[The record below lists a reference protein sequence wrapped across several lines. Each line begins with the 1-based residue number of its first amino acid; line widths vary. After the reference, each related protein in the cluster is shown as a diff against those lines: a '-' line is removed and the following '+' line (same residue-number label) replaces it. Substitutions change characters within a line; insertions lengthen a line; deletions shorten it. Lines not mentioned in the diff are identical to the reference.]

1 MVGSMSNFTGCI
13 ITIITFNVFDI
24 SQQPTGNTSQQHAP
38 SLVIDILFDI
48 YKHLKT
54 IIYGSSISVVIFY

>member
-1 MVGSMSNFTGCI
+1 MSKFTAVSSLSSL
-13 ITIITFNVFDI
+13 FHVFDI

-54 IIYGSSISVVIFY
+54 IIYGSSISVVIF

>member
-1 MVGSMSNFTGCI
+1 MVGSMSKFTGCI
-13 ITIITFNVFDI
+13 ITIITFHVFDI

-48 YKHLKT
+48 YKHLKP
-54 IIYGSSISVVIFY
+54 